1 MSVVAF
7 KFDDAQPLAEKMR
20 KLRDEAAG
28 YARDHSYAFATA
40 LAELESFAEDI
51 ATGGESYPVG
61 IRETARQLATE
72 LLGARRNVSS
82 ILEARRTGRT
92 GLARVND

>member
-1 MSVVAF
+1 MSALAF
-7 KFDDAQPLAEKMR
+7 KFEDAESLADKMR
-20 KLRDEAAG
+20 RLRDEAAG

-40 LAELESFAEDI
+40 MAELESLAEDI
-51 ATGGESYPVG
+51 ADGGEAYPVG
-61 IRETARQLATE
+61 IRETARQLASE

-92 GLARVND
+92 GLARFND